1 MTDRPPATV
10 RTRDTD
16 IGVLDSFGPS
26 QFPQRTLPR
35 ARILLLD
42 ETMDARFITVDDNS
56 FHCLVS
62 EPADDSAE
70 AVILLHG
77 WPQTAGCWRDVI
89 PRLHGPDAD
98 ARYRV
103 VAPDLRGYGLSDK
116 PADGYDKRSMAWDI
130 LGIMDSLGIDR
141 AHFVGHDRGGR
152 VAHRLALDSPERVA
166 TLTVLDIAP
175 THAMFTN
182 GRMRTAEGYFHWLLH
197 MQKDLPEALTAGR
210 TAEYLRYFFERWT
223 VRRDR
228 LDPHIDDY
236 VRAFEQPGAMRAA
249 FDDYRATHEDVAV
262 DEEDFRAQRK
272 LTMPVLALWGAGGL
286 AANTDIATVWESYTE
301 QVDGRA
307 IPDCG
312 HFIPEEAPE
321 TLVSEL
327 REFWSQ
333 SR

>member
-1 MTDRPPATV
+1 MSLAH
-10 RTRDTD
+10 
-16 IGVLDSFGPS
+16 S
-26 QFPQRTLPR
+26 R
-35 ARILLLD
+35 A
-42 ETMDARFITVDDNS
+42 
-56 FHCLVS
+56 
-62 EPADDSAE
+62 
-70 AVILLHG
+70 
-77 WPQTAGCWRDVI
+77 
-89 PRLHGPDAD
+89 
-98 ARYRV
+98 
-103 VAPDLRGYGLSDK
+103 
-116 PADGYDKRSMAWDI
+116 
-130 LGIMDSLGIDR
+130 
-141 AHFVGHDRGGR
+141 GR

-301 QVDGRA
+301 NVDGRA

-333 SR
+333 SAEPRPGIGSCLEVLDHPGVAQCVRLDPGEVEELGDALVGGMEEFDVDLGRDGDALDRLEPEGPEEPGLGR